1 MEIDNQNKYWNEVA
15 EIKTFTHPLDKT
27 ILETYL
33 TKQSKILDFGCGY
46 GRIATELSDLGFL
59 NIVGYDTSTE
69 LINRGKRRTNLP
81 LFHIDNTLDLPIQND
96 SLDCIVLFAVL
107 TCIPSNAGQTELLRM
122 LYSKLK
128 KGGIIY
134 ISDYYLQDNSP
145 EVNRYQYL
153 HDDINNFGVF
163 SLPEGAIFR
172 HHTKEWISELTKKFN
187 ILIEKPI
194 ELMTMNGH
202 RAIGFQLVG
211 QK

>member
-1 MEIDNQNKYWNEVA
+1 MDIDNQNKYWNEVA

-46 GRIATELSDLGFL
+46 GRTVTELSDLGFL

-69 LINRGKRRTNLP
+69 LVNRGKRRTNLP
-81 LFHIDNTLDLPIQND
+81 LFHIDNPLDLPIQND

-107 TCIPSNAGQTELLRM
+107 TCIPSNAGQTELLRL

-128 KGGIIY
+128 KGGLIY
-134 ISDYYLQDNSP
+134 ISDYYLQDNST

-163 SLPEGAIFR
+163 SLPEGAVFR
-172 HHTKEWISELTKKFN
+172 HHTKEWISELTKNFN
-187 ILIEKPI
+187 ILIEKPL

-202 RAIGFQLVG
+202 RATGFQLVG